1 MSDPRPACE
10 GRWALFDSTHAADH
24 KRAAE
29 FCAVCPIR
37 LDCASNLEEARRD
50 SLMANYGPEGTWAG
64 QLLKAKGNNA

>member
-29 FCAVCPIR
+29 FCKVCPIR
-37 LDCASNLEEARRD
+37 LACRALLDDARRD
-50 SLMANYGPEGTWAG
+50 QLMTNYGPEGTWAG
-64 QLLKAKGNNA
+64 QLLKAKGSGA